1 MKIIGIFLFVISTIM
16 QAQLI
21 YSSKESINKA
31 NLITVNDGVMGG
43 VSSSKIEIDDIGN
56 IVFTGEVSL
65 ENNGGFASFRMVNQS
80 INFGDKETIELKVK
94 GDGND
99 YKLNLSSAEYPYAPG
114 WVNRFSTNGEWQI
127 IRLNLDDFIRSMGGF
142 RGIPELDLSNIR
154 IVGILIGD
162 KQKGDFKLEL
172 EYIKLV

>member
-1 MKIIGIFLFVISTIM
+1 MKIIGVFLFLLSTIM
-16 QAQLI
+16 QAQVI
-21 YSSKESINKA
+21 YSPQEQVKEA
-31 NLITVNDGVMGG
+31 DLITVNDGVMGG

-56 IVFTGEVSL
+56 LVFTGEVSL

-80 INFGDKETIELKVK
+80 INFGNKRTIELKVK
-94 GDGND
+94 GDGSD

-114 WVNRFSTNGEWQI
+114 WVNRFSTSGEWQI

-162 KQKGDFKLEL
+162 KQKGDFKLEV
-172 EYIKLV
+172 EYIKIL